1 MTDKPDYLEHRKRI
15 RERFLNSSGK
25 GLSDY
30 ELIELLL
37 TYAIP
42 RKDVK
47 PIAKKLSKKFGGLR
61 GILDCSREELE
72 KIEGIGSASYTFILL
87 IKEIIIK
94 YFEENMIKRDV
105 LSSPG
110 YVVDFAKVKLSGIKD
125 EVFICIFVNTKNE
138 VMEYEI
144 IQEGT
149 IDQVVLHPRKVLE
162 RALYKKASGII
173 LIHNHPSGHVEPSE
187 EDKVLTSEMIKA
199 SELINLRILDHLIIG
214 SNSYYSFRE
223 NSLI

>member
-1 MTDKPDYLEHRKRI
+1 MADKHDYVGHRKRI
-15 RERFLNSSGK
+15 RERFIKSCGK

-47 PIAKKLSKKFGGLR
+47 PIAKELERTFGGFR
-61 GILDCSREELE
+61 NILDSTREELE
-72 KIEGIGSASYTFILL
+72 KTEGIGPSSSTLILL
-87 IKEIIIK
+87 VKEILIN
-94 YFEENMIKRDV
+94 YFEEVMLKGDALN
-105 LSSPG
+105 SPEI
-110 YVVDFAKVKLSGIKD
+110 VADFAKAKLSGLKD
-125 EVFICIFVNTKNE
+125 EVFMCIFVNTKNE
-138 VMEYEI
+138 VIGYEI

-162 RALYKKASGII
+162 QAINKKASGII
-173 LIHNHPSGHVEPSE
+173 LVHNHPSGHSEPSR
-187 EDKVLTSEMIKA
+187 EDRVLTKEIKTA
-199 SELINLRILDHLIIG
+199 AELINLRILDHLIIG

>member
-1 MTDKPDYLEHRKRI
+1 MTEKPDYLEHRKRI

-42 RKDVK
+42 RRDVK
-47 PIAKKLSKKFGGLR
+47 PVAKQLYKKFGGLR

-72 KIEGIGSASYTFILL
+72 KIEGIGPASYTLILL
-87 IKEIIIK
+87 IKEIVIN
-94 YFEENMIKRDV
+94 YFEENMVKRDV

-110 YVVDFAKVKLSGIKD
+110 YVAEFAKAKLSGLKD
-125 EVFICIFVNTKNE
+125 EVFLCIFVNTKNE
-138 VMEYEI
+138 VIGYET

-173 LIHNHPSGHVEPSE
+173 LVHNHPSGHAEPSA
-187 EDKVLTSEMIKA
+187 EDKILTREMIKA
-199 SELINLRILDHLIIG
+199 AKLINLRILDHLIIG
-214 SNSYYSFRE
+214 NNTYYSFRE

>member
-1 MTDKPDYLEHRKRI
+1 MADKPDYIEHRKRI
-15 RERFLNSSGK
+15 RERFLKSSGK

-47 PIAKKLSKKFGGLR
+47 PIAKQLSRKFGGLK
-61 GILDCSREELE
+61 GILNSTTEELE
-72 KIEGIGSASYTFILL
+72 KIDGIGPASATLILL
-87 IKEIIIK
+87 IKEIIIG
-94 YFEENMIKRDV
+94 YFEDIMVKGDA
-105 LSSPG
+105 LSSPDI
-110 YVVDFAKVKLSGIKD
+110 VANFAKAKLSGLKD
-125 EVFICIFVNTKNE
+125 EVFLCIFVNTKNE
-138 VMEYEI
+138 VIDYKV

-162 RALYKKASGII
+162 GALSMKASGII
-173 LIHNHPSGHVEPSE
+173 LIHNHPSGHPEPSDQ
-187 EDKVLTSEMIKA
+187 DKVLTDELKKA
-199 SELINLRILDHLIIG
+199 TELINLRILDHLIIG
-214 SNSYYSFRE
+214 NNKYYSFRE